1 MMLVSTRAPVYILSA
16 GTHAELGQPHRRG
29 LARIRNRTSQQNR
42 IRWALP
48 DRVDGSN

>member
-1 MMLVSTRAPVYILSA
+1 MMLVSTLAPMYIFIA

-29 LARIRNRTSQQNR
+29 LARIRNRTSPQDR
-42 IRWALP
+42 KRSALP

>member
-1 MMLVSTRAPVYILSA
+1 MMLVSAPAPVYIFTA

-29 LARIRNRTSQQNR
+29 FARIRNRTSPQNR

-48 DRVDGSN
+48 DHVDGSN